1 MTSTFSSSKICSR
14 SSKFSA
20 MLPVHPKQR
29 KPEIQFD
36 DYTQTNMSRT
46 QKWTWFLSSARTD
59 FDDPE
64 EHLEMDYLELCH
76 QKEGPGAETVG
87 KGRVVWI
94 VFVDE
99 KGFWVEI
106 PSECGYV
113 EVVVEDINAGKSFIW
128 DM

>member
-29 KPEIQFD
+29 EPEIQFD

-59 FDDPE
+59 SDDQE

-87 KGRVVWI
+87 KGRVVWMN
-94 VFVDE
+94 FVDE
-99 KGFWVEI
+99 KGFSVENLLN
-106 PSECGYV
+106 V
-113 EVVVEDINAGKSFIW
+113 
-128 DM
+128 DMWRSLWMRKTPVFGDM